1 MTRLLLEAALLWVS
15 AGAAIF
21 AWAQPGYTGYALV
34 LSASKHA
41 TVLTLCCILSFYYND
56 LYDFRVVRSFRDFGS
71 RLLQSFGVAFVLLA
85 ACYAFL
91 PAVRVQTGAFG
102 ISLVAVVCVLVP
114 FRALGYTLMR
124 RRLFLERVLLLGRGP
139 IAEKI
144 LREIEARPHFGY
156 EIVGVAD
163 DASAASTH
171 HGYPVL
177 GPLTRLREIIAETR
191 PNRIIVALSER
202 RARLPVRQLL
212 DARVNGCI
220 VEDGVDTYERL
231 SGKIAIESLTPSNL
245 IYSRD
250 FKKSR
255 PDLTAG
261 RVTSLAVAIVGLIV
275 CAPIFGLIALAIK
288 LQPKRDRGPL
298 FFVQERL
305 GLQGRSFKLIKF
317 RTMRVVDGPT
327 SEWVTDNHE
336 RITRLGGVL
345 RKFRLD
351 ELPQFIN
358 VIRGDMNLVGPRPHP
373 VTNVELFGEGIPY
386 YSLRS
391 AVRPGITGWAQIR
404 LGYANNL
411 EEETEKMRYDLYY
424 IKHLSF
430 WLDMRILFD
439 TVKTVLFG
447 QGSQS
452 VERYERP
459 AATEPK
465 AVRTQEPNM
474 AVNPIDPSTEVTVV
488 ISTSLE
494 QRIRDHSAHIAI
506 IGQGYVGLP
515 LATEFARVG
524 FTVSGIDNDPDR
536 VTTLNMGRSC
546 TPDLTDK
553 DLQSLIRAGKY
564 AATTDFSVLQKSDV
578 VIICVP
584 TPLRKSKDPDI
595 SYVVA
600 AGTEVATRFH
610 PGQLVVLESTT
621 YPETTEELLLPM
633 FEPKGA
639 KVGEDLF
646 LAFSPERIDPGNP
659 TFRVGDI
666 PKIVGGVTAECTR
679 LTAALYR
686 QIVPKVREVSSPKV
700 AELAKLYENVFRN
713 VNIALANEF
722 AQMCRR
728 LNVNSKEVIDA
739 AATKPFG
746 FMPFYPG
753 PGIGGHCI
761 PIDPLYLSWKLRLDG
776 YESRFIALA
785 DDINRSM
792 PHMVVEMVTQALNT
806 QRRSVNGAQII
817 ALGVAYKKGVGDLRE
832 SPALEVMELLRAR
845 GAEVS
850 YADPHVPSITFEGHL
865 LKAIEPTDAVLGAA
879 DCVVILTD
887 HAEFDYARTL
897 AASRLVID
905 TRNATFGLPAPAGRV
920 VRL

>member
-1 MTRLLLEAALLWVS
+1 
-15 AGAAIF
+15 
-21 AWAQPGYTGYALV
+21 
-34 LSASKHA
+34 
-41 TVLTLCCILSFYYND
+41 
-56 LYDFRVVRSFRDFGS
+56 
-71 RLLQSFGVAFVLLA
+71 
-85 ACYAFL
+85 
-91 PAVRVQTGAFG
+91 
-102 ISLVAVVCVLVP
+102 
-114 FRALGYTLMR
+114 
-124 RRLFLERVLLLGRGP
+124 
-139 IAEKI
+139 
-144 LREIEARPHFGY
+144 
-156 EIVGVAD
+156 
-163 DASAASTH
+163 
-171 HGYPVL
+171 
-177 GPLTRLREIIAETR
+177 
-191 PNRIIVALSER
+191 
-202 RARLPVRQLL
+202 
-212 DARVNGCI
+212 
-220 VEDGVDTYERL
+220 
-231 SGKIAIESLTPSNL
+231 
-245 IYSRD
+245 
-250 FKKSR
+250 
-255 PDLTAG
+255 
-261 RVTSLAVAIVGLIV
+261 
-275 CAPIFGLIALAIK
+275 
-288 LQPKRDRGPL
+288 
-298 FFVQERL
+298 
-305 GLQGRSFKLIKF
+305 
-317 RTMRVVDGPT
+317 
-327 SEWVTDNHE
+327 
-336 RITRLGGVL
+336 
-345 RKFRLD
+345 
-351 ELPQFIN
+351 
-358 VIRGDMNLVGPRPHP
+358 
-373 VTNVELFGEGIPY
+373 
-386 YSLRS
+386 
-391 AVRPGITGWAQIR
+391 
-404 LGYANNL
+404 
-411 EEETEKMRYDLYY
+411 
-424 IKHLSF
+424 
-430 WLDMRILFD
+430 
-439 TVKTVLFG
+439 
-447 QGSQS
+447 
-452 VERYERP
+452 
-459 AATEPK
+459 
-465 AVRTQEPNM
+465 
-474 AVNPIDPSTEVTVV
+474 V

-515 LATEFARVG
+515 LATAFARVG

-536 VTTLNMGRSC
+536 VSSLNLGRSC
-546 TPDLTDK
+546 TPDLTDE
-553 DLQSLIRAGKY
+553 DLKSLIRAGTY
-564 AATTDFSVLQKSDV
+564 AATTDFSVLQRSDV

-600 AGTEVATRFH
+600 AGTEVAARFH

-792 PHMVVEMVTQALNT
+792 PHVVVEMVSQALNG
-806 QRRSVNGAQII
+806 QRRSVNGAHII
-817 ALGVAYKKGVGDLRE
+817 ALGVAYKRGVGDLRE

-845 GAEVS
+845 GAEIS
-850 YADPHVPSITFEGHL
+850 YADPHVPSINFEGHA
-865 LKAIEPTDAVLGAA
+865 LKAIEPTDAALGAA

-887 HAEFDYARTL
+887 HPEFDYPRTL
-897 AASRLVID
+897 AASRLVVD
-905 TRNATFGLPAPAGRV
+905 TRNATFGLPAPAGRI